1 MVRDFFN
8 LSRVK
13 FTEYADVIDRGKTQ
27 GKTIFNPQSSH
38 VKTLGGDDLIIG
50 TGSVKGDFGFEVVVG
65 VGAKNF
71 DSLIASVEFSERASL
86 VANGII
92 NKGIINTNEG
102 GDVVSG
108 SATANLS
115 ATAATVS
122 QAIAIAETADTS
134 VITKVFGSV
143 QIKAIAEGLNNSGGG
158 INTDQGNDTVEGK
171 TQGSVA
177 AVATA
182 HADASAIVEA
192 IATAPMCKELTAFAG
207 AIAQSL
213 AQAKIV
219 ARGINN
225 QKGKLTT
232 GPGADTISATAY
244 SSAATLSETA
254 TSALVRTSEANQA
267 LAQAVAEAFAQA
279 EDAAIAID
287 NTGGLISMEN
297 TIYSLVQTE
306 DAAIAIDKTR
316 GSLKEAGEQ
325 DRIEAIAKASGKAI
339 AIQNIQ
345 GVIRTGYGDDT
356 IIAKATGSGSCGI
369 FGGDILTG
377 AGRDTVRASSFG
389 GGVKIYMGT
398 GNDYVE
404 GFGEAMIDGGEG
416 YDTLSFGSYNYHKSD
431 FKLSLGANKG
441 DVMFELD
448 GITMQTRGFEK
459 FTFSFASGVESYSYG
474 DLPDALMG
482 VSEVVQADIEYGVLI
497 N

>member
-1 MVRDFFN
+1 MVKEFFN

-13 FTEYADVIDRGKTQ
+13 FTKDSDVIDP

-38 VKTLGGDDLIIG
+38 VKTLGGDDQIIG

-71 DSLIASVEFSERASL
+71 DSLIASVDFSERASIL
-86 VANGII
+86 ANGIQ
-92 NKGIINTNEG
+92 NKGIINTNQG

-143 QIKAIAEGLNNSGGG
+143 QIKAIAEGIDNSGGEL
-158 INTDQGNDTVEGK
+158 NTDQGSDTIAGK

-182 HADASAIVEA
+182 YADASAIVEA
-192 IATAPMCKELTAFAG
+192 IAEAPMCEELTAFAG

-225 QKGKLTT
+225 QKSKITT
-232 GPGADTISATAY
+232 GPGADTISATAA
-244 SSAATLSETA
+244 SSAATLSEAATFA
-254 TSALVRTSEANQA
+254 LTSASGENQA
-267 LAQAVAEAFAQA
+267 LAQAVADALAQA
-279 EDAAIAID
+279 EDTASAID

-297 TIYSLVQTE
+297 TIHSLAQAE
-306 DAAIAIDKTR
+306 DTASATDKTEGLISTDNTIPLIEKAR
-316 GSLKEAGEQ
+316 EE
-325 DRIEAIAKASGKAI
+325 DRIEALAKASGQAI
-339 AIQNIQ
+339 AIKNIQ

-356 IIAKATGSGSCGI
+356 IIAKATGSESYGI

-377 AGRDTVRASSFG
+377 AGRDTIEASSFG
-389 GGVKIYMGT
+389 GGVRIDMGT
-398 GNDYVE
+398 GDDHVQ
-404 GFGEAMIDGGEG
+404 GFGEAMINGGEG
-416 YDTLSFGSYNYHKSD
+416 IDTLSFGSYNYNRSD
-431 FKLSLGANKG
+431 FKISLGAKNG
-441 DVMFELD
+441 DLIFELD

-459 FTFSFASGVESYSYG
+459 FTFSLASGVESYSYG
-474 DLPDALMG
+474 DLLM
-482 VSEVVQADIEYGVLI
+482 V
-497 N
+497 